1 MESSGSWDVVWT
13 NRELFTSGLWATVLL
28 SLAAIGTGTALG
40 IVVAAVR
47 TSRIPVLAQLAR
59 VYLEIFRGT
68 PLLIQLLFL
77 YFGAAYLNIA
87 GITVFG
93 AALLALT
100 LYEGAYIAEI
110 FRAGIEAVP
119 RGQWEAARVLGL
131 GRVQSFVSVVLPQ
144 TRAIV
149 LPPLVGQYLS
159 LVKDTSIAVVIG
171 YVELLRQGQAVVDR
185 VGHPGAAYL
194 AVAVLYFVI
203 CYPLS
208 LVVRRMER
216 KAVVA

>member
-1 MESSGSWDVVWT
+1 MDWSVIWS
-13 NRELFTSGLWATVLL
+13 NRELYVSGLWATVLL
-28 SLAAIGTGTALG
+28 SLAAIATGTLLG
-40 IVVAAVR
+40 LVVAAVR

-59 VYLEIFRGT
+59 GYLEVCRGT
-68 PLLIQLLFL
+68 PLLIQMLFI
-77 YFGAAYLNIA
+77 YFGSAYLGLV

-100 LYEGAYIAEI
+100 LYQGAYIAEI
-110 FRAGIEAVP
+110 FRSGIEAVP

-131 GRVQSFVSVVLPQ
+131 PRIQTFLSVILPQ

-159 LVKDTSIAVVIG
+159 LIKDTSIAVVIG
-171 YVELLRQGQAVVDR
+171 YVELVRQGQAVIDR
-185 VGHPGAAYL
+185 VGDPATSYI

-208 LVVRRMER
+208 LLVRHMER
-216 KAVVA
+216 KAVIA

>member
-1 MESSGSWDVVWT
+1 MNWSVIWS
-13 NRELFTSGLWATVLL
+13 NRDLFTAGLWATVLL
-28 SLAAIGTGTALG
+28 SLAAIATGTALG
-40 IVVAAVR
+40 LLVAAVR
-47 TSRIPVLAQLAR
+47 TSRVPVLAQLAR
-59 VYLEIFRGT
+59 GYLEVFRGT
-68 PLLIQLLFL
+68 PLLIQMLFI
-77 YFGAAYLNIA
+77 YFGAAYLNLA

-119 RGQWEAARVLGL
+119 RGQREASRVLGL
-131 GRVQSFVSVVLPQ
+131 SRTQTFTHVILPQ

-159 LVKDTSIAVVIG
+159 LIKDTSIAVVIG
-171 YVELLRQGQAVVDR
+171 YVELLRQGQAVIDR
-185 VGHPGAAYL
+185 VGDPATSYL

-208 LVVRRMER
+208 LLVRRMER
-216 KAVVA
+216 KAVTA

>member
-1 MESSGSWDVVWT
+1 MDWSVIWS
-13 NRELFTSGLWATVLL
+13 NRALYVDGLWSTVLL
-28 SLAAIGTGTALG
+28 SLAAIATATLVG
-40 IVVAAVR
+40 LLVAAVR

-59 VYLEIFRGT
+59 GYLEVFRGT
-68 PLLIQLLFL
+68 PLLIQMLFI
-77 YFGAAYLNIA
+77 YFGAAYLSGFAIS
-87 GITVFG
+87 VFG

-100 LYEGAYIAEI
+100 LYQGAYIAEV

-119 RGQWEAARVLGL
+119 RGQWEASRVLGL
-131 GRVQSFVSVVLPQ
+131 SRVQTFGGVILPQ

-159 LVKDTSIAVVIG
+159 LIKDTSIAVVIG
-171 YVELLRQGQAVVDR
+171 YVELVRQGQAVIDR
-185 VGHPGAAYL
+185 VGDPTTSYL

-208 LVVRRMER
+208 VLVRRMER
-216 KAVVA
+216 KAVTA

>member
-1 MESSGSWDVVWT
+1 MESSGTWDVVWS

-77 YFGAAYLNIA
+77 YFGAAYLDIA

-110 FRAGIEAVP
+110 FRSGIEAVP

-131 GRVQSFVSVVLPQ
+131 GRVRSFVSVVLPQ

>member
-1 MESSGSWDVVWT
+1 MDWSVIWS
-13 NRELFTSGLWATVLL
+13 NRELYVSGLRATVLL
-28 SLAAIGTGTALG
+28 SLAAIATGTLLG
-40 IVVAAVR
+40 LVVAAVR

-59 VYLEIFRGT
+59 GYLEVFRGT
-68 PLLIQLLFL
+68 PLLIQMLFL
-77 YFGAAYLNIA
+77 YFGASYLGLV

-100 LYEGAYIAEI
+100 LYQGAYIAEI

-131 GRVQSFVSVVLPQ
+131 PRIQTFLSVILPQ

-159 LVKDTSIAVVIG
+159 
-171 YVELLRQGQAVVDR
+171 
-185 VGHPGAAYL
+185 
-194 AVAVLYFVI
+194 
-203 CYPLS
+203 
-208 LVVRRMER
+208 
-216 KAVVA
+216 

>member
-1 MESSGSWDVVWT
+1 MDWSIVSD
-13 NRELFTSGLWATVLL
+13 NRDLYLSGLWATVQL
-28 SLAAIGTGTALG
+28 SLAAIVTATVTGLL
-40 IVVAAVR
+40 VAAVR

-59 VYLEIFRGT
+59 GYLEVFRGT
-68 PLLIQLLFL
+68 PLLIQMLFI
-77 YFGAAYLNIA
+77 YFGAAYLSGF

-100 LYEGAYIAEI
+100 LYQGAYIAEI

-119 RGQWEAARVLGL
+119 RGQWEASRVLGL
-131 GRVQSFVSVVLPQ
+131 GRVRTFLSVILPQ

-159 LVKDTSIAVVIG
+159 LIKDTSIAVVIG
-171 YVELLRQGQAVVDR
+171 YVELVRQGQAVIDR
-185 VGHPGAAYL
+185 VGDPGTSYL

-208 LVVRRMER
+208 VLVRRMER
-216 KAVVA
+216 KAVLA

>member
-1 MESSGSWDVVWT
+1 MDWSVIWS
-13 NRELFTSGLWATVLL
+13 NRQLFTDGLWATVLL
-28 SLAAIGTGTALG
+28 SLAAIATGTLTG
-40 IVVAAVR
+40 LLVAAVR
-47 TSRIPVLAQLAR
+47 TSRVPVLAQLAR
-59 VYLEIFRGT
+59 IYLEVFRGT
-68 PLLIQLLFL
+68 PLLIQMLFL
-77 YFGAAYLNIA
+77 YFGAAYLNLA

-100 LYEGAYIAEI
+100 LYQGAYIAEI

-119 RGQWEAARVLGL
+119 RGQGEAARVLGL
-131 GRVQSFVSVVLPQ
+131 TRVQTFTTVILPQ

-159 LVKDTSIAVVIG
+159 LIKDTSIAVVIG
-171 YVELLRQGQAVVDR
+171 YAELLRQGQAVIDR
-185 VGHPGAAYL
+185 AGDPATTYL

-216 KAVVA
+216 KAVTA

>member
-1 MESSGSWDVVWT
+1 MDWSVIWS
-13 NRELFTSGLWATVLL
+13 NRALYVDGLWATVLL
-28 SLAAIGTGTALG
+28 SLAAIATGTLVG
-40 IVVAAVR
+40 LLVAAVR

-59 VYLEIFRGT
+59 GYLEVFRGT
-68 PLLIQLLFL
+68 PLLIQMLFI
-77 YFGAAYLNIA
+77 YFGAAYLSGFAIS
-87 GITVFG
+87 VFG

-100 LYEGAYIAEI
+100 LYQGAYIAEV

-119 RGQWEAARVLGL
+119 RGQWEASRVLGL
-131 GRVQSFVSVVLPQ
+131 SRVQTFGGVILPQ

-159 LVKDTSIAVVIG
+159 LIKDTSIAVVIG
-171 YVELLRQGQAVVDR
+171 YVELVRQGQAVIDR
-185 VGHPGAAYL
+185 VGDPTTSYL

-208 LVVRRMER
+208 VLVRRMER
-216 KAVVA
+216 KAVTA

>member
-1 MESSGSWDVVWT
+1 MDWSVIWS
-13 NRELFTSGLWATVLL
+13 NRELYVSGLWATVLL
-28 SLAAIGTGTALG
+28 SLAAIATGTLLG
-40 IVVAAVR
+40 LVVAAVR

-59 VYLEIFRGT
+59 GYLEIFRGT
-68 PLLIQLLFL
+68 PLLIQMLFL
-77 YFGAAYLNIA
+77 YFGAAYLGLV

-100 LYEGAYIAEI
+100 LYQGAYIAEI

-119 RGQWEAARVLGL
+119 RGQWEASRVLGL
-131 GRVQSFVSVVLPQ
+131 PRIQTFLSVILPQ

-159 LVKDTSIAVVIG
+159 LIKDTSIAVVIG
-171 YVELLRQGQAVVDR
+171 YVELVRQGQAVIDR
-185 VGHPGAAYL
+185 VGDPATSYV

-208 LVVRRMER
+208 LLVRRMER
-216 KAVVA
+216 KAVTA

>member
-1 MESSGSWDVVWT
+1 MDWSVIWS
-13 NRELFTSGLWATVLL
+13 NRELYVSGLWATVLL
-28 SLAAIGTGTALG
+28 SLAAIATGTLLG
-40 IVVAAVR
+40 LVVAAVR

-59 VYLEIFRGT
+59 GYLEVFRGT
-68 PLLIQLLFL
+68 PLLIQMLFI
-77 YFGAAYLNIA
+77 YFGAAYLGLV
-87 GITVFG
+87 GITIFG

-100 LYEGAYIAEI
+100 LYQGAYIAEI

-131 GRVQSFVSVVLPQ
+131 PRIQTFLSVILPQ

-159 LVKDTSIAVVIG
+159 LIKDTSIAVVIG
-171 YVELLRQGQAVVDR
+171 YVELVRQGQAVIDR
-185 VGHPGAAYL
+185 VGDPATSYL
-194 AVAVLYFVI
+194 AVSVLYFVI

-208 LVVRRMER
+208 LLVRHMER
-216 KAVVA
+216 KAVTA

>member
-1 MESSGSWDVVWT
+1 MDWSVIWS
-13 NRELFTSGLWATVLL
+13 NRELYVSGLWATVLL
-28 SLAAIGTGTALG
+28 SLAAIATGTLLG
-40 IVVAAVR
+40 LVVAAVR

-59 VYLEIFRGT
+59 GYLEVFRGT
-68 PLLIQLLFL
+68 PLLIQMLFI
-77 YFGAAYLNIA
+77 YFGAAYLGLV

-100 LYEGAYIAEI
+100 LYQGAYIAEI

-131 GRVQSFVSVVLPQ
+131 PRIQTFVSVILPQ

-159 LVKDTSIAVVIG
+159 LIKDTSIAVVIG
-171 YVELLRQGQAVVDR
+171 YVELVRQGQAVIDR
-185 VGHPGAAYL
+185 VGDPATSYL
-194 AVAVLYFVI
+194 AVSVLYFVI

-208 LVVRRMER
+208 LLVRHMER
-216 KAVVA
+216 KAVTA

>member
-1 MESSGSWDVVWT
+1 MDWSVIWS
-13 NRELFTSGLWATVLL
+13 NRELFTDGLWATALL
-28 SLAAIGTGTALG
+28 SVAAIATGTLTG
-40 IVVAAVR
+40 LLVAAVR
-47 TSRIPVLAQLAR
+47 TSRAPVLAQLAR
-59 VYLEIFRGT
+59 GYLEVFRGT
-68 PLLIQLLFL
+68 PLLIQMLFI
-77 YFGAAYLNIA
+77 YFGAAYLNLA

-100 LYEGAYIAEI
+100 LYQGAYIAEI

-131 GRVQSFVSVVLPQ
+131 GRVQTFTSVILPQ

-159 LVKDTSIAVVIG
+159 LIKDTSIAVVIG
-171 YVELLRQGQAVVDR
+171 YVELLRQGQAVIDR
-185 VGHPGAAYL
+185 AGDPATTYL
-194 AVAVLYFVI
+194 AVAALYFVI

-216 KAVVA
+216 KAVTA

>member
-1 MESSGSWDVVWT
+1 MDWSVIWS
-13 NRELFTSGLWATVLL
+13 NRALYVDGLWATVLL
-28 SLAAIGTGTALG
+28 SLAAIATGTLVG
-40 IVVAAVR
+40 LLVAAVR

-59 VYLEIFRGT
+59 GYLEVFRGT
-68 PLLIQLLFL
+68 PLLIQMLFI
-77 YFGAAYLNIA
+77 YFGAAYLSGFAIS
-87 GITVFG
+87 VFG

-100 LYEGAYIAEI
+100 LYQGAYIAEV

-119 RGQWEAARVLGL
+119 RGQWEASRVLGL
-131 GRVQSFVSVVLPQ
+131 SRVQTFGGVILPQ

-159 LVKDTSIAVVIG
+159 LIKDTSIAVVIG
-171 YVELLRQGQAVVDR
+171 YVELVRQGQAVIDR
-185 VGHPGAAYL
+185 VGDPATSYL

-208 LVVRRMER
+208 VLVRRMER
-216 KAVVA
+216 KAVTA

>member
-1 MESSGSWDVVWT
+1 MNWSVIWS
-13 NRELFTSGLWATVLL
+13 NRDLFTSGLWATVLL
-28 SLAAIGTGTALG
+28 SLAAIATGTMLG
-40 IVVAAVR
+40 LLVAAVR
-47 TSRIPVLAQLAR
+47 TGRVPVLAQLAR
-59 VYLEIFRGT
+59 GYLEVFRGT
-68 PLLIQLLFL
+68 PLLIQMLFI
-77 YFGAAYLNIA
+77 YFGAAYLHLA

-131 GRVQSFVSVVLPQ
+131 TRVQTFTNVVLPQ

-159 LVKDTSIAVVIG
+159 LIKDTSIAVVIG
-171 YVELLRQGQAVVDR
+171 YVELLRQGQAVID
-185 VGHPGAAYL
+185 
-194 AVAVLYFVI
+194 
-203 CYPLS
+203 
-208 LVVRRMER
+208 
-216 KAVVA
+216 

>member
-1 MESSGSWDVVWT
+1 MDWPVIWS
-13 NRELFTSGLWATVLL
+13 NRELYISGLWATVLL
-28 SLAAIGTGTALG
+28 SIAAIATGTLLG
-40 IVVAAVR
+40 LAVAAIR

-59 VYLEIFRGT
+59 GYLEVFRGT
-68 PLLIQLLFL
+68 PLLIQMLFL
-77 YFGAAYLNIA
+77 YFGAAYLGLM

-100 LYEGAYIAEI
+100 LYQGAYIAEI

-131 GRVQSFVSVVLPQ
+131 PRARTFLSVILPQ

-159 LVKDTSIAVVIG
+159 LIKDTSIAVVIG
-171 YVELLRQGQAVVDR
+171 YVELVRQGQAVIDR
-185 VGHPGAAYL
+185 VGDPATSYA
-194 AVAVLYFVI
+194 AVAALYFLI

-208 LVVRRMER
+208 LLVRHMER
-216 KAVVA
+216 KAVTA

>member
-1 MESSGSWDVVWT
+1 MDWSIVSD
-13 NRELFTSGLWATVLL
+13 NRDLYLSGLWATVLL
-28 SLAAIGTGTALG
+28 SLAAIATATLTGLL
-40 IVVAAVR
+40 VAAVR

-59 VYLEIFRGT
+59 GYLEVFRGT
-68 PLLIQLLFL
+68 PLLIQMLFI
-77 YFGAAYLNIA
+77 YFGAAYLSGF

-100 LYEGAYIAEI
+100 LYQGAYIAEI

-119 RGQWEAARVLGL
+119 RGQWEASRVLGL
-131 GRVQSFVSVVLPQ
+131 GRVRTFLSVILPQ

-159 LVKDTSIAVVIG
+159 LIKDTSIAVVIG
-171 YVELLRQGQAVVDR
+171 YVELVRQGQAVIDR
-185 VGHPGAAYL
+185 VGDPGTSYL

-208 LVVRRMER
+208 VLVRRMER
-216 KAVVA
+216 KAVLA

>member
-1 MESSGSWDVVWT
+1 MDWSVIWS
-13 NRELFTSGLWATVLL
+13 NRDLYLSGLWATVLL
-28 SLAAIGTGTALG
+28 SVAAIATGTLLG
-40 IVVAAVR
+40 LVVAALR
-47 TSRIPVLAQLAR
+47 TSRVPVLAQLAR
-59 VYLEIFRGT
+59 GYLEVFRGT
-68 PLLIQLLFL
+68 PLLIQMLFI
-77 YFGAAYLNIA
+77 YFGAAYLNLA
-87 GITVFG
+87 GLTVFG

-100 LYEGAYIAEI
+100 LYQGAYIAEI

-131 GRVQSFVSVVLPQ
+131 PRPQTFLSVVLPQ

-159 LVKDTSIAVVIG
+159 LIKDTSIAVVIG
-171 YVELLRQGQAVVDR
+171 YVELVRQGQAVIDR
-185 VGHPGAAYL
+185 EGDPATSYL

-208 LVVRRMER
+208 LLVRHMER
-216 KAVVA
+216 KAVTA

>member
-1 MESSGSWDVVWT
+1 MDWSVIWS
-13 NRELFTSGLWATVLL
+13 NRELFTDGLWATVLL
-28 SLAAIGTGTALG
+28 SLAAIATGTLAGLL
-40 IVVAAVR
+40 VAAVR
-47 TSRIPVLAQLAR
+47 TSRIPLLAQLAR
-59 VYLEIFRGT
+59 VYLEVFRGT
-68 PLLIQLLFL
+68 PLLIQMLFL
-77 YFGAAYLNIA
+77 YFGAAYLNLA

-100 LYEGAYIAEI
+100 LYQGAYIAEI

-119 RGQWEAARVLGL
+119 RGQWEAARVLGIT
-131 GRVQSFVSVVLPQ
+131 RTQTFASVILPQ

-171 YVELLRQGQAVVDR
+171 YVELVRQGQAVIDR
-185 VGHPGAAYL
+185 AGDPATTYL
-194 AVAVLYFVI
+194 AVAALYFVI

-216 KAVVA
+216 KAVIA

>member
-1 MESSGSWDVVWT
+1 MNWSVIWS
-13 NRELFTSGLWATVLL
+13 NRDLFTAGLLATVLL
-28 SLAAIGTGTALG
+28 SLSAIVTGTLLG
-40 IVVAAVR
+40 LVVAAVR

-59 VYLEIFRGT
+59 CYLEIFRGT
-68 PLLIQLLFL
+68 PLLIQMLFI
-77 YFGAAYLNIA
+77 YFGAAYLNLA

-119 RGQWEAARVLGL
+119 RGQWEASRVLGL
-131 GRVQSFVSVVLPQ
+131 SRVQTFTNVILPQ

-159 LVKDTSIAVVIG
+159 LIKDTSIAVVIG
-171 YVELLRQGQAVVDR
+171 YVELLRQGQAVIDR
-185 VGHPGAAYL
+185 VGEPATSYL

-208 LVVRRMER
+208 LLVRRMER
-216 KAVVA
+216 KAVTA

>member
-1 MESSGSWDVVWT
+1 MDWSVISD
-13 NRELFTSGLWATVLL
+13 NREVYLSGLRATVLL
-28 SLAAIGTGTALG
+28 SLAAIATGTLVG
-40 IVVAAVR
+40 LLVAAVR

-59 VYLEIFRGT
+59 GYLEVFRGT
-68 PLLIQLLFL
+68 PLLIQMLFI
-77 YFGAAYLNIA
+77 YFGAAYLSGFAIS
-87 GITVFG
+87 VFG

-100 LYEGAYIAEI
+100 LYQGAYIAEI

-119 RGQWEAARVLGL
+119 RGQWEASRVLGL
-131 GRVQSFVSVVLPQ
+131 GRIQTFVGVILPQ

-159 LVKDTSIAVVIG
+159 LIKDTSIAVVIG
-171 YVELLRQGQAVVDR
+171 YVELVRQGQAVIDR
-185 VGHPGAAYL
+185 VGDPATSYL

-208 LVVRRMER
+208 VLVRRMER
-216 KAVVA
+216 KAVTA

>member
-1 MESSGSWDVVWT
+1 MDWSVIWS
-13 NRELFTSGLWATVLL
+13 NRELYVSGLWATVLL
-28 SLAAIGTGTALG
+28 SLAAIATGTLLG
-40 IVVAAVR
+40 LVVAAVR

-59 VYLEIFRGT
+59 GYLEVFRGT
-68 PLLIQLLFL
+68 PLLIQMLFL
-77 YFGAAYLNIA
+77 YFGAAYLGLV

-100 LYEGAYIAEI
+100 LYQGAYIAEI

-131 GRVQSFVSVVLPQ
+131 PRFQTFLSVILPQ

-159 LVKDTSIAVVIG
+159 LIKDTSIAVVIG
-171 YVELLRQGQAVVDR
+171 YVELVRQGQAVIDR
-185 VGHPGAAYL
+185 VGDPATSYV

-208 LVVRRMER
+208 LLVRRMER
-216 KAVVA
+216 KAVTA

>member
-1 MESSGSWDVVWT
+1 MDWSVIWS
-13 NRELFTSGLWATVLL
+13 NRELYVSGLWATVLL
-28 SLAAIGTGTALG
+28 SLAAIATGTLLG
-40 IVVAAVR
+40 LVVAAVR
-47 TSRIPVLAQLAR
+47 TSRIPLLAQLAR
-59 VYLEIFRGT
+59 AYLEVFRGT
-68 PLLIQLLFL
+68 PLLIQMLFI
-77 YFGAAYLNIA
+77 YFGAAYLGLV

-100 LYEGAYIAEI
+100 LYQGAYIAEI

-131 GRVQSFVSVVLPQ
+131 PRVQTFLSVVLPQ
-144 TRAIV
+144 TRPIV

-159 LVKDTSIAVVIG
+159 LIKDTSIAVVIG
-171 YVELLRQGQAVVDR
+171 YVELVRQGQAVIDR
-185 VGHPGAAYL
+185 VGDPATSYI

-208 LVVRRMER
+208 LLVRHMER
-216 KAVVA
+216 KAVTA

>member
-1 MESSGSWDVVWT
+1 MDWSVIWS
-13 NRELFTSGLWATVLL
+13 NRELYVSGLWATVLL
-28 SLAAIGTGTALG
+28 SLAAIATATLLG
-40 IVVAAVR
+40 LVVAAVR
-47 TSRIPVLAQLAR
+47 TSRIPILAQLAR
-59 VYLEIFRGT
+59 GYLEVFRGT
-68 PLLIQLLFL
+68 PLLIQMLFL
-77 YFGAAYLNIA
+77 YFGAAYLGLV

-100 LYEGAYIAEI
+100 LYQGAYIAEI

-131 GRVQSFVSVVLPQ
+131 PRTQTFVSVVLPQ

-159 LVKDTSIAVVIG
+159 LIKDTSIAVVIG
-171 YVELLRQGQAVVDR
+171 YVELVRQGQAVIDR
-185 VGHPGAAYL
+185 VGDPATSYV
-194 AVAVLYFVI
+194 AVAALYFVI

-208 LVVRRMER
+208 LLVRRMER
-216 KAVVA
+216 KAVTA